1 MRITILPLAFSIS
14 AIVFFSNCTSAYAA
28 QDLIGKSQL
37 HPAHPLYFLKP
48 VREALEM
55 HFAQTPRVKMIRSLE
70 FATRRL
76 REVKSLIDVKREDL
90 IEPNMGKYWYHLQK
104 LPDKD
109 LEDGELVAF
118 IKETTP
124 VHLEV
129 LENVYNVVENKRA
142 KMAIRAALNRLSQR
156 SDLEVKTKKSICD
169 FLAKESTSSALNQ
182 TERVVL
188 SERAESCFK
197 SLRHL

>member
-14 AIVFFSNCTSAYAA
+14 AIVFFSNCTSAYAV
-28 QDLIGKSQL
+28 QDLVGKSQL

-90 IEPNMGKYWYHLQK
+90 IEPNMEKYWYHLQK
-104 LPDKD
+104 LADKG
-109 LEDGELVAF
+109 LEERELVSS
-118 IKETTP
+118 IKGATA

-129 LENVYNVVENKRA
+129 LEDVYARLENKRA
-142 KMAIRAALNRLSQR
+142 KMALRSAINKLSHRQ
-156 SDLEVKTKKSICD
+156 DLEIGTKIKACD
-169 FLAKESTSSALNQ
+169 FLTREASASAL
-182 TERVVL
+182 TETEQVIL
-188 SERAESCFK
+188 QERGENCLK
-197 SLRHL
+197 KVQ